1 MKESIYKK
9 QGPLMNQ
16 NELNLYKQLRDCV
29 GQKYLVVPQVH
40 LEKLIKPA
48 RWIGNIKYAIGHV
61 SRKSVD
67 FALFDLETFEPV
79 LAIELNGYS
88 HEKIERY
95 LRDVDV
101 KEHLKEANLPL
112 LTLSNGEVVDKDSL
126 NRKIDLALN
135 VNH

>member
-1 MKESIYKK
+1 
-9 QGPLMNQ
+9 MNQ

-88 HEKIERY
+88 HEKIETF

-101 KEHLKEANLPL
+101 RKHLRESNLPI
-112 LTLSNGEVVDKDSL
+112 LTLANGELLDKETL
-126 NRKIDLALN
+126 NRKIALALN
-135 VNH
+135 PSTS